1 MYYYK
6 VFMNVAEKYKNI
18 NEGKTNRY
26 VINNRV
32 DVQVLDDVIKRPMAS
47 PKNRAEFLNLKYER
61 VNQITKYFA
70 INSKTRRSALL
81 SKANEYINLVMVQ
94 LSHER
99 VDTID
104 DEIKNFTKDTVKY
117 FREKC
122 GTGRVMRSFYMVALL
137 KLCQSKQYSD
147 VFSEQKEWIKYL
159 SAADAQNF
167 FRDLTYEINKQEK
180 GFDVNSLTEIIRES
194 VHDNSEDNELNTNE
208 DSQED
213 KIQALEFKLQTTQST
228 LKFIQR
234 SLDDMVA
241 NIEKKTQVAQDE
253 AINNFFTSINSE
265 RYGRLLDN
273 AVIIDHKNTKLRQQK
288 YKFPVEVMGMPM
300 IIKNFIA
307 FIKSIGFEPIRTW
320 GEQFEASAED
330 LLYDVYEGEP
340 FLDDDKKLVQ
350 VVYPGWK
357 RNGVILSK
365 PVVKEVILED

>member
-1 MYYYK
+1 MYYYE
-6 VFMNVAEKYKNI
+6 VFMKVIEKYKVLN
-18 NEGKTNRY
+18 KDKR
-26 VINNRV
+26 VINNIW
-32 DVQVLDDVIKRPMAS
+32 DAKVLESIIDRPDFTAKDRANYLNIKLDRI
-47 PKNRAEFLNLKYER
+47 
-61 VNQITKYFA
+61 NQIMYYFA
-70 INSKTRRSALL
+70 INHPERRRTLL
-81 SKANEYINLVMVQ
+81 AEVDKYIQLINIQLNNEKP
-94 LSHER
+94 
-99 VDTID
+99 DTID
-104 DEIKNFTKDTVKY
+104 SEIKKY
-117 FREKC
+117 LKELPEYLKKANTANGIR
-122 GTGRVMRSFYMVALL
+122 GFYLLTLL
-137 KLCQSKQYSD
+137 KLCKERQYRYIFPERQIWVRS
-147 VFSEQKEWIKYL
+147 L
-159 SAADAQNF
+159 SAIDAHNF

-194 VHDNSEDNELNTNE
+194 VHDNSEDNELNANE

-241 NIEKKTQVAQDE
+241 NIEKKTQAAQDE